1 MDISLFRRQLTRLGK
16 RLRQEAQNTPET
28 WSQMLVMSAIERMDG
43 MATPS
48 KIAEEENM
56 RSSNLASLLRDLE
69 ARELITRTQ
78 DTGDRRRTWLEL
90 SEKGR
95 LVLQASRDQRDQWLD
110 SAVNTCLTDKERKQ
124 LAAAGALMEKLS
136 AFSLP
141 GDL

>member
-1 MDISLFRRQLTRLGK
+1 
-16 RLRQEAQNTPET
+16 
-28 WSQMLVMSAIERMDG
+28 MLVMSAIERMDG

-90 SEKGR
+90 SK
-95 LVLQASRDQRDQWLD
+95 
-110 SAVNTCLTDKERKQ
+110 K
-124 LAAAGALMEKLS
+124 AGWCCRPAGINVINGWT
-136 AFSLP
+136 AQ
-141 GDL
+141 